1 MYYLHTHTDTH
12 TLTYINNVYA
22 HKISDCEGASD
33 HEQTHGRSECQ
44 QKL

>member
-1 MYYLHTHTDTH
+1 MYYLHTHTH
-12 TLTYINNVYA
+12 TLKYINNVCT

-33 HEQTHGRSECQ
+33 HEQTHDRSKCQ